1 MSRRNDFA
9 SLRVLL
15 NSMLN
20 IVNNA
25 DCDDV
30 EDQLVDD
37 KHDTYIV
44 KFLYRDYETKNE
56 FELIFHVDVIHG
68 QKLSMRLNVVAL
80 WHGGSPIYE
89 TTTDWNALTPGNF
102 DIYHSDR
109 VRIAIMDCLM
119 DIKSRCFFGSTPDEA
134 FILFADKVLDDSILL
149 SVNQIGVAQ

>member
-25 DCDDV
+25 DCVDV

-44 KFLYRDYETKNE
+44 KFLHRDYETKNE
-56 FELIFHVDVIHG
+56 FDLIFHVDVIHG
-68 QKLSMRLNVVAL
+68 QKLSMRINVVAL

-89 TTTDWNALTPGNF
+89 TTTDWNASTLGYIDTYN
-102 DIYHSDR
+102 SDS
-109 VRIAIMDCLM
+109 VRIAIMDCLS
-119 DIKSRCFFGSTPDEA
+119 DIKSRCFFGDTPDEA
-134 FILFADKVLDDSILL
+134 FVLFVDKVLDDAILL